1 MIFPAWLPVLGS
13 ALWNPITCV
22 TSVVLVLTELGSG
35 RPVQIPRISDASVA
49 SRSARVAFIVL
60 GAFSAAF
67 LFAAALTTY
76 TTLLVVPRLM
86 RRRWRMENHAR
97 GGTSASGAAPA
108 VPLAPDSPSAPVSP
122 PVPRW
127 VARTGLLCAAIASV
141 ALVVSSG
148 TDVFSGAHD
157 NATQLYVVAELVWL
171 LVVIT
176 ALYRGRSRTGWGVLA
191 AAMVALLAIIAA
203 IVMLITSLILI
214 RVETDGANVITPAT
228 LAAGERV
235 PASLNSYFNIF
246 SLGEYIFLLS
256 LSAFNVCLAWASRHD
271 RAYFG
276 PPAAPLGGGYLSA
289 GISTPSSSRSSDEVA
304 VGKKPLP
311 AAAVTS
317 PV

>member
-22 TSVVLVLTELGSG
+22 TSVVLVITELGSG

-49 SRSARVAFIVL
+49 SRSSRVAFIVL

-67 LFAAALTTY
+67 LFAAAITTY
-76 TTLLVVPRLM
+76 TTLLVVPRLT
-86 RRRWRMENHAR
+86 RRRWRGKGHAR
-97 GGTSASGAAPA
+97 DGASASGVAAA
-108 VPLAPDSPSAPVSP
+108 VPPAPDSPSAPPSA

-127 VARTGLLCAAIASV
+127 VARAGLLCAAIASV

-176 ALYRGRSRTGWGVLA
+176 ALFRTRSRTGRGVLA
-191 AAMVALLAIIAA
+191 MAVVALGGILAAVA
-203 IVMLITSLILI
+203 MLVTSLILI
-214 RVETDGANVITPAT
+214 RIETDGGNVITPAT

-235 PASLNSYFNIF
+235 PESLNTYFNVF

-256 LSAFNVCLAWASRHD
+256 LSAFNLCLAWASRHD

-276 PPAAPLGGGYLSA
+276 PPAAPVGGV
-289 GISTPSSSRSSDEVA
+289 PSSVSSLSSEKA
-304 VGKKPLP
+304 AAGEKPR
-311 AAAVTS
+311 AAAVDAS

>member
-22 TSVVLVLTELGSG
+22 TSVVLVITELGSG

-49 SRSARVAFIVL
+49 SRSSRVAFIVL

-67 LFAAALTTY
+67 LFAAAITTY
-76 TTLLVVPRLM
+76 TTLLVVPRLT
-86 RRRWRMENHAR
+86 RRRWRGKGHAR
-97 GGTSASGAAPA
+97 DGASASG
-108 VPLAPDSPSAPVSP
+108 
-122 PVPRW
+122 
-127 VARTGLLCAAIASV
+127 VAV

-176 ALYRGRSRTGWGVLA
+176 ALFRTRSRTGRGVLA
-191 AAMVALLAIIAA
+191 MAVVALGGILAAVA
-203 IVMLITSLILI
+203 MLVTSLILI
-214 RVETDGANVITPAT
+214 RIETDGGNVITPAT

-235 PASLNSYFNIF
+235 PESLNTYFNVF

-256 LSAFNVCLAWASRHD
+256 LSAFNLCLAWASRHD

-276 PPAAPLGGGYLSA
+276 PPAAPVGGV
-289 GISTPSSSRSSDEVA
+289 PSSVSSLSSEKA
-304 VGKKPLP
+304 AAGEKPR
-311 AAAVTS
+311 AAAVDAS